1 MRTEELVEHLAAEA
15 RPVGS
20 DRRPRMLGMALM
32 AGAIVSIGVLVAWLG
47 LRPMDEAVVQSAFW
61 MKAGYSLALAL
72 GGGLIVWRL
81 AMPTGRVGRAPYLVA
96 AAMVVV
102 AVLAMMQLMRAPA
115 GSMETIVLGHTW
127 KWCAFRILTLS
138 LPLTLAL
145 CLALR
150 RLAPTRL
157 TLAGAA
163 VGVLAGGLAAAIY
176 GLYCQETSAVFLAL
190 WYSLGVA
197 LSGLL
202 GALIGPRL
210 MRW

>member
-1 MRTEELVEHLAAEA
+1 MRTEDLVEHLAAEA

-20 DRRPRMLGMALM
+20 DRRPRMLGMALV
-32 AGAIVSIGVLVAWLG
+32 AGAVVSIGLLIAWLG

-81 AMPTGRVGRAPYLVA
+81 SRPTGRVGRAPYVVA
-96 AAMVVV
+96 TAIAVV
-102 AVLAMMQLMRAPA
+102 AVLATMQLMRTPA
-115 GSMETIVLGHTW
+115 GSMEAVVLGHTW
-127 KWCAFRILTLS
+127 KWCPFRILTLS
-138 LPLTLAL
+138 APLTLAL
-145 CLALR
+145 CLAMR

-163 VGVLAGGLAAAIY
+163 AGVLAGGLAAAIY
-176 GLYCQETSAVFLAL
+176 GLYCQETSAVFLAV

-197 LSGLL
+197 ASGAL
-202 GALIGPRL
+202 GALLGPRL